1 MQCQANQSID
11 DDLDDDSD
19 SADDNDDDDDDGVV
33 IDMAMAKMSLGF
45 QGFGSKSSDSVRR

>member
-1 MQCQANQSID
+1 MAT
-11 DDLDDDSD
+11 
-19 SADDNDDDDDDGVV
+19 DDDDDDDDDVV